1 MKLSDISFPVYKLA
15 KQKPNELDG
24 VLFYLKSAIH
34 NNTKCQVSQV
44 IDDKNVLG
52 DTLARRR
59 LQIEKPYK
67 LKCAIFF
74 VGDLLKEAVKH
85 QWFIDSQGTIFTLEK
100 TKRIPLV
107 YKKIT
112 NIIRDVGV
120 AIIEVEDLPGRH
132 MCLFPPMED
141 QKYAA
146 FLRPTSRSYILYG
159 FADKKYEDT
168 YRKI

>member
-1 MKLSDISFPVYKLA
+1 MKLSEIVFPVYKLA
-15 KQKPNELDG
+15 KQKPNEEEG
-24 VLFYLKSAIH
+24 VLFYLKSAVYNEIR
-34 NNTKCQVSQV
+34 CQVAQV
-44 IDDKNVLG
+44 IDDKNIPE
-52 DTLARRR
+52 DTLSRRR
-59 LQIEKPYK
+59 LRIEKPFK

-85 QWFIDSQGTIFTLEK
+85 QWFIDSQGAIFTLNK
-100 TKRIPLV
+100 TTRVPLV

-132 MCLFPPMED
+132 MCLFPPMEG
-141 QKYAA
+141 QTYAA

-159 FADKKYEDT
+159 FADKQYKDT
-168 YRKI
+168 FRKI